1 MIAWH
6 PGVVLVDFAE
16 TRDPILILAAAD
28 ADPGNKTR
36 DGDVGFVRPRANEI
50 DEFVARVVRDPDAG

>member
-16 TRDPILILAAAD
+16 ACTPIFVLAAAD
-28 ADPGNKTR
+28 ADPGHEVR
-36 DGDVGFVRPRANEI
+36 DGDVGFVAPRTDEI
-50 DEFVARVVRDPDAG
+50 DKLVARVMGDPAAR